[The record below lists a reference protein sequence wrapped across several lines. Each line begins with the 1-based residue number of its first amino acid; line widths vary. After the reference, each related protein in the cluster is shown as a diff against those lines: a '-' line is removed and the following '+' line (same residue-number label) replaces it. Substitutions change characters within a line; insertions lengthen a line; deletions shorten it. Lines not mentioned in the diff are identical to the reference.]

1 MKTLARNTP
10 VWFKRKP
17 RNVDST
23 PNAYFCR
30 NMGQLNGQNVCE
42 IGKHGKEKW
51 IVRDSEIMVHQE
63 ALNNAAA
70 EYQSQIMDAKSKLQA
85 KPFKKNIA
93 AALGISVSTLRT
105 RLKLIEIY
113 LK

>member
-30 NMGQLNGQNVCE
+30 NMGQLNGEDVCE
-42 IGKHGKEKW
+42 IGKQGKEKW
-51 IVRDSEIMVHQE
+51 IVRDSEIKEHH
-63 ALNNAAA
+63 AACICAAA
-70 EYQSQIMDAKSKLQA
+70 EYQSEIEVAKSKLKS
-85 KPFKKNIA
+85 KPYKTNIA
-93 AALGISVSTLRT
+93 ATLQISTQTLNR
-105 RLKLIEIY
+105 RLELIRLYI
-113 LK
+113 K